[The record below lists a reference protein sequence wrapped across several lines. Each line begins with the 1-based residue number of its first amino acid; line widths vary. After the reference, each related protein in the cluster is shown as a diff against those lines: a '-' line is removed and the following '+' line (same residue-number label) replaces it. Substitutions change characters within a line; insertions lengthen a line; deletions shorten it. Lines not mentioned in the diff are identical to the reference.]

1 MAITIRKTYAVGGT
15 LTNVVSFTVG
25 VVRADTGAT
34 VVAAGTPM
42 TNVSTGTYE
51 YSFTAPATGLT
62 YTYSFVVTPT
72 SGGTLSFTESYA
84 DTTGE
89 SIPMPALTGD
99 LLLDT
104 INSLIVERLRVSRE
118 GPRVSYSLHGHKVDW
133 NQYLKYLDDRIMAL
147 RREMAM
153 VSPVEEVGF
162 GF

>member
-1 MAITIRKTYAVGGT
+1 MAITVQKTYAVGGT
-15 LTNVVSFTVG
+15 LTNVASFTIG
-25 VVRADTGAT
+25 IVRADTGAV

-72 SGGTLSFTESYA
+72 TGGTLTFTESYA

-89 SIPMPALTGD
+89 SIPMPELTGD

-104 INSLIVERLRVSRE
+104 INSLIVERLRVSRA
-118 GPRVSYSLHGHKVDW
+118 GPKVSYSIHGQSVKW
-133 NQYLKYLDDRIMAL
+133 GEYLKYLDDRIMAL
-147 RREMAM
+147 RRELAM
-153 VSPVEEVGF
+153 SQPVEEVGF